1 MALASHGW
9 NVTCVDISATAVE
22 QANKRVDDMN
32 LDFRDR
38 FVCLSVCE
46 LFDRCCFS
54 RIHFVNGDFGDHVS
68 EQGYDLIVDYTFF
81 CAIHPSRRTWWAENM
96 ARLLNR
102 DNEDAR
108 LMTIMFPIFPDWD
121 ANKGPP
127 YPVNL
132 ERYQAVLDEH
142 FELVSCE
149 DCEFSLGPRNGHEM
163 VAFWKLR
170 R

>member
-1 MALASHGW
+1 M
-9 NVTCVDISATAVE
+9 
-22 QANKRVDDMN
+22 
-32 LDFRDR
+32 
-38 FVCLSVCE
+38 SVSVNE
-46 LFDRCCFS
+46 LFDRCCFP

-142 FELVSCE
+142 FELTFYSRE
-149 DCEFSLGPRNGHEM
+149 MRSLKPRKGREA
-163 VAFWKLR
+163 VGFWKLKT
-170 R
+170 

>member
-1 MALASHGW
+1 M
-9 NVTCVDISATAVE
+9 
-22 QANKRVDDMN
+22 
-32 LDFRDR
+32 
-38 FVCLSVCE
+38 
-46 LFDRCCFS
+46 
-54 RIHFVNGDFGDHVS
+54 S

-121 ANKGPP
+121 VNKGPP

-142 FELVSCE
+142 FELTFYSRE
-149 DCEFSLGPRNGHEM
+149 MRSLKPRKGREA
-163 VAFWKLR
+163 VGFWKLKT
-170 R
+170 